1 MYFITNI
8 LFALQ
13 LEGYHLGDFLV
24 FVYTHPTFLFLKNS
38 RQQITWTAKIK
49 GIALLGGLLWLVA
62 LASIFS
68 LSSPLYIM
76 GMFLLL
82 CLALP
87 LFITL
92 SCLLLAPVDT
102 FLKRRIVSRAKRHL
116 EQFPDLTVVGI
127 AGSYGKTT
135 QKHILSHVLTKPI
148 PTFSP
153 SGTHNTPLGISHD
166 ILAGLTDEHKVAVI
180 ELGEH
185 YR

>member
-1 MYFITNI
+1 MYLITNI

-13 LEGYHLGDFLV
+13 LEGYHIRDFLV

-38 RQQITWTAKIK
+38 RQQITWTVKMK
-49 GIALLGGLLWLVA
+49 GIALLGGILWLLG
-62 LASIFS
+62 LASIFFIRE
-68 LSSPLYIM
+68 PLFIAIV
-76 GMFLLL
+76 FVLL

-87 LFITL
+87 LFIAL
-92 SCLLLAPVDT
+92 SCLLLTPADA
-102 FLKRRIVSRAKRHL
+102 FLKRRITTRAKNRL
-116 EQFPDLTVVGI
+116 AELPNLTVVGI

-135 QKHILSHVLTKPI
+135 QKHILSHILAKSV

-166 ILAGLTDEHKVAVI
+166 ILAGLTAEHQVAVI

-185 YR
+185 YQ